1 MVGVGGCAELKV
13 AKLIKGIA
21 EAILYCHRCPP
32 SSCVPFSLIDCLPH
46 VPSPSFPQH
55 TGVLA
60 QKPEMHLSANACA

>member
-32 SSCVPFSLIDCLPH
+32 RVCALLPHLPSLAFTFSLI
-46 VPSPSFPQH
+46 S
-55 TGVLA
+55 
-60 QKPEMHLSANACA
+60 